1 MVKKAKDYFGN
12 FMKIFLLACFTVVDV
27 ISPVTSVFASTNETN
42 PYQKGDVVKSSV
54 TEGSLTNPG
63 DVQVVKT
70 LTKTDVEGR
79 YNINF
84 TIKGK
89 KNINTT
95 NYKIYA
101 TLVFDKSGSMI
112 CDSNRKSYA
121 YKTPVGH
128 SSTSYTAKD
137 GETIYCSNS
146 SYWDNKVLSD
156 KWEKAVS
163 GGVNFSSTITNNL
176 NSNPANPKAKLSL
189 VTFATNVSSASDWQ
203 TTAYTESQFGHPIGS
218 TNLAYAINVAQNKLA
233 GADNDNTSLDPI
245 KKVMVIISDGEPDSI
260 SEAKSA
266 AKQARDAGTIIYTIG
281 YNTSNSA
288 KEVLKNIAGD
298 ESRYVEADETSVS
311 QKMQELASKVSESDA
326 GINAILTDTL
336 NTNDFDYVSGDAGV
350 NYSDGKITYDVG
362 NITPEGTSFNFIV
375 DIKGDTANGI
385 VDTNDGF
392 TLNYENNGPKEVST
406 KENPSVYWEQNKY
419 SYNVEY
425 YYDDEI
431 DTDKGYPVTDVIA
444 GTKTTYIDKP
454 KEGYV
459 LKEVINSDKEVRDNT
474 IVVQVKY
481 EKIRNLSY
489 KVEYY
494 YDGQHDIAN
503 DYSVNDVEY
512 GSTTTYIDKTKEGYR
527 LKNVTGNNE
536 VVKNNDN
543 VVKVYYETI
552 NDLSYKV
559 EYYFDGK
566 HDTSKD
572 YTEKDV
578 VYGTETTYKDIDHT
592 GYYEESVVN
601 AGVKVVDNTIIVK
614 VYYKTIND
622 LSYKVEY
629 YYDGV
634 HDTSKDYP
642 VNNVVYGTKTTY
654 VSKNKTGYKLSKVE
668 NNDTAVKDNSITV
681 RVYYVKDQFS
691 YTVKYYYDEILDDAA
706 TETDTATYEDVINSY
721 KDKTKEGYRL
731 DRTENLPLTISEIS
745 ENNLINV
752 YYKLI
757 DDLSYKVEYYYD
769 GEHDT
774 SKDYTEENVVYGSTT
789 TYIDKAIE
797 GYRLKT
803 VTGNNEVVKNSNNV
817 VRVYYETI
825 NDLSYKVEY
834 YFDGE
839 HDTSKDYT
847 EENVV
852 YGTLTTYREIGH
864 TGYYKVKE
872 ESTGVKVVDDTI
884 TVRIYYETINDLS
897 YKVEYYFDGK
907 HDTSKDYT
915 VNNVVYGTLTTYNE
929 IDHTGYYK
937 VNEEN
942 TGIEVVDNTITVRV
956 YYEKIKDL
964 SYKVEYYFDGEHDT
978 SKDYTEENVVYGSIT
993 TYKEIDH
1000 TGYYKVNE
1008 ENTGIE
1014 VVDNTI
1020 TVRVYYETISDLSY
1034 NVEYYYDGVHDT
1046 SKDYTVNNVV
1056 YGTKTT
1062 YINKNKTGYKFS
1074 RVENNNVTVK
1084 DNTITVRVYYVKD
1097 QFSYTVKYYYDE
1109 ILDDAATETDTATY
1123 EDVINSYK
1131 DKTKEGYR
1139 LDRTENLPL
1148 TISEISENNLINV
1161 YYKLIDDLS
1170 YKVEYYY
1177 DGEHDTSKD
1186 YTEENVVYGST
1197 TTYIDKAIEGYRF
1210 KTVTGNNEVVK
1221 NNNNVVR
1228 VYYETIND
1236 LSYKVEYYYDNILD
1250 DSKTYT
1256 ESDVIYG
1263 TLTTYIDK
1271 NVTGYKL
1278 DKVINSGEK
1287 VINND
1292 LVVKVYYVKDTFK
1305 FRVEY
1310 YYEDINTSGYT
1321 IDKSLTEYGEAEY
1334 KSEISDYTDNTKYGY
1349 EFNSTSKLPL
1359 IISEKEE
1366 ENVIKVYYSRL
1377 NSNVIVI
1384 MEDEDG
1390 NKLKDVFTVTGKVQ
1404 DDYNIETPE
1413 IPDYSLV
1420 KIEGDVQGEF
1430 TEEDIIVKF
1439 IYKKI
1444 IHEVA
1449 PNTGLSNHANI
1460 FTIVLGLIG
1469 SLMLII
1475 RRKREA

>member
-1 MVKKAKDYFGN
+1 MVKKAKDYFGK

-54 TEGSLTNPG
+54 IEGSLTNPG

-70 LTKTDVEGR
+70 VTKTDVEGR

-112 CDSNRKSYA
+112 CDSKRESYA
-121 YKTPVGH
+121 YKNPVGY
-128 SSTSYTAKD
+128 SSTPYTAKD

-146 SYWDNKVLSD
+146 SYRDNKVLSD

-233 GADNDNTSLDPI
+233 DADNDNTSGDQI

-260 SEAKSA
+260 SEAESA
-266 AKQARDAGTIIYTIG
+266 AKQARNAGTIIYTIG

-298 ESRYVEADETSVS
+298 ESRYVEADESSVS
-311 QKMQELASKVSESDA
+311 EKMQELASKVSESDA

-336 NTNDFDYVSGDAGV
+336 NTNDFDYVSGDVGV

-362 NITPEGTSFNFIV
+362 NITPEGTSFNFVV

-406 KENPSVYWEQNKY
+406 NENPSVYWEQNKY
-419 SYNVEY
+419 SYSVEY
-425 YYDDEI
+425 YYDDDI
-431 DTDKGYPVTDVIA
+431 DTDKGYSVTDVIA
-444 GTKTTYIDKP
+444 GTKTTYIDKS

-494 YDGQHDIAN
+494 YDGNHDIAN

-512 GSTTTYIDKTKEGYR
+512 GSTTTYIDKAKEGYR

-543 VVKVYYETI
+543 VVRVYYEKI

-578 VYGTETTYKDIDHT
+578 VYGTETTYKEIDHT

-668 NNDTAVKDNSITV
+668 NNDVAVKDNNITV

-691 YTVKYYYDEILDDAA
+691 YTVKYYYDDILDDAA

-721 KDKTKEGYRL
+721 KDKAKEGYRL

-745 ENNLINV
+745 ENNLIYV

-769 GEHDT
+769 GNHDT
-774 SKDYTEENVVYGSTT
+774 SKDYTEKDVVYGSTT
-789 TYIDKAIE
+789 TYIDKARE
-797 GYRLKT
+797 GYRLKN
-803 VTGNNEVVKNSNNV
+803 VTGNNEIVKNNDNV

-834 YFDGE
+834 YFDGN

-847 EENVV
+847 EKNVV
-852 YGTLTTYREIGH
+852 YGSITTYR
-864 TGYYKVKE
+864 
-872 ESTGVKVVDDTI
+872 
-884 TVRIYYETINDLS
+884 
-897 YKVEYYFDGK
+897 
-907 HDTSKDYT
+907 
-915 VNNVVYGTLTTYNE
+915 E

-942 TGIEVVDNTITVRV
+942 TGIEVVDNTIIVRI

-964 SYKVEYYFDGEHDT
+964 SYKVEYYFDGKHDT
-978 SKDYTEENVVYGSIT
+978 SKDYTEKDVVYGSTT

-1046 SKDYTVNNVV
+1046 SKDYPVNNVV
-1056 YGTKTT
+1056 YGSTTT

-1074 RVENNNVTVK
+1074 RVENNNITVK
-1084 DNTITVRVYYVKD
+1084 DNNITVRVYYVKD
-1097 QFSYTVKYYYDE
+1097 QFSYTVKYYYDD

-1131 DKTKEGYR
+1131 DKAKEGYR

-1148 TISEISENNLINV
+1148 TISEISENNLIYV

-1177 DGEHDTSKD
+1177 DGNHDTSKD
-1186 YTEENVVYGST
+1186 YTEKDVVYGST
-1197 TTYIDKAIEGYRF
+1197 TTYIDKVVEGYRL
-1210 KTVTGNNEVVK
+1210 KNVTGNNEVVK

-1263 TLTTYIDK
+1263 TLATYIDK

-1287 VINND
+1287 VTNNN

-1321 IDKSLTEYGEAEY
+1321 IDKTLTEYGEAEY

-1377 NSNVIVI
+1377 NGNVIVI
-1384 MEDEDG
+1384 IEDEDG
-1390 NKLKDVFTVTGKVQ
+1390 NKLKDGFTVTGKVQ

-1420 KIEGDVQGEF
+1420 KIEGDAQGEF